1 MGIFDQMKRRGLISQ
16 VTDEALK
23 SVLDSSK
30 VSAYIGF
37 DPTADSLH
45 VGHLVQIFNL
55 RRLQEYGHRPIA
67 VAGGGTGMIGDP
79 SGKSEE
85 RILLDQQRLDDNLE
99 KIRMQLQK
107 FLDFGEVSNK
117 ALLLNNA
124 DWLSSLSLVDFL
136 REVGKHFSV
145 NQMVAKDSVRS
156 RLLERE
162 QGISYTEFSYM
173 LLQAY
178 DFLHLYDNYDCL
190 LQMGASDQWGNITAG
205 IELIRKKRRKAAYG
219 LTTPL
224 VLKADGTKF
233 GKSESGTVWLDAEKT
248 SPYQFYQYFLRVE
261 DEMVGGYL
269 RSFTWL
275 TDDEL
280 EDLDL
285 LTKEKAKERR
295 AQKVLAFEI
304 TRLVHGPEMAENV
317 KRASEVLFS
326 EDIMSL
332 SGELL
337 DIAIADAPS
346 YQIPSLVISEG
357 VPIVDLLIEAGLAKS
372 KSEAR
377 KVVDQGGAYI
387 NNIRV
392 TDQAA
397 LVSSSSL
404 IDGRALL
411 VRRGKKDYA
420 VVRAS

>member
-124 DWLSSLSLVDFL
+124 DWLSSLTLVDFL

-295 AQKVLAFEI
+295 AQKVLALEI

-317 KRASEVLFS
+317 KRASEALFS